1 MYLDAIL
8 EVAIGLVFS
17 WLVLSIAT
25 MQLQE
30 WISSFFGWRAE
41 LLEGSLKQMLQNDE
55 WVEKFYSH
63 PVIDSLSRP
72 GRKPSYIPPDRFAQS
87 LFDVMFNTPVESWPK
102 AKESRFQLQ
111 DIKGIGPEST
121 ARLNKAGIFSIADL
135 AKLSPDE
142 LRAVINPDYEHILDE
157 ENILKQAEE
166 FLKRNDE

>member
-30 WISSFFGWRAE
+30 WISSLLGWRAE
-41 LLEGSLKQMLQNDE
+41 LLEGSLKQMLQNDA
-55 WVEKFYSH
+55 WVEQFYSH
-63 PVIDSLSRP
+63 PVINSLSRS

-87 LFDVMFNTPVESWPK
+87 LYDVLINTPVASWPK
-102 AKESRFQLQ
+102 AETHQFQLQ
-111 DIKGIGPEST
+111 DIKGIGPESA

-135 AKLSPDE
+135 AKLSPQE
-142 LRAVINPDYEHILDE
+142 LRDIIQPGYERIADE

-166 FLKRNDE
+166 LLKSEQ